1 MLCFDLLSRRL
12 LRGGTKSLTYFSST
26 PPYAGRAIPV
36 DTRST
41 LYQSSRRQQR
51 RLQFKPN
58 SHLATISIKHHAVFR
73 LTFGET
79 SSGWYKGLNLF
90 FLHATIRRTGY
101 TCTLEGNRTLL
112 QQNNL
117 SLNDNV
123 KLTPPSTKTTTV
135 EPLITDTA
143 GEFKFCPL

>member
-36 DTRST
+36 DTHST

-58 SHLATISIKHHAVFR
+58 SHLRFLLNIILCFDLLSGR
-73 LTFGET
+73 LLQGGTKGST
-79 SSGWYKGLNLF
+79 YLSSTPPYAGLAIPVEIL
-90 FLHATIRRTGY
+90 L
-101 TCTLEGNRTLL
+101 CTLEGNRTLL
-112 QQNNL
+112 QQNHL

-123 KLTPPSTKTTTV
+123 KLAPPSIKTT
-135 EPLITDTA
+135 I
-143 GEFKFCPL
+143 